1 MFQRHKLLYLY
12 SIKIISLVKETT
24 FVLARL
30 YLDESFPNR
39 FTEEKLQKAGRS
51 LSFVNEKLSIQSDK
65 Y

>member
-1 MFQRHKLLYLY
+1 MLFVRLKA
-12 SIKIISLVKETT
+12 

-39 FTEEKLQKAGRS
+39 FTEEGCEKASSS
-51 LSFVNEKLSIQSDK
+51 LSSVNEKLSIQFDK